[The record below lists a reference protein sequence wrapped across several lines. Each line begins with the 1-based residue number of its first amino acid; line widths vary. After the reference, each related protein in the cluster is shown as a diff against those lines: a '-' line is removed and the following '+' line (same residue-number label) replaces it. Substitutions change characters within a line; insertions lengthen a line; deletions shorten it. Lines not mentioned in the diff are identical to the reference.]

1 MMQVNHLQ
9 PTATNDGAFLDSRQL
24 DDISFDML
32 KAGETLED
40 LAIVMGLIVHGQ
52 ISDTAIQAIARLVQ
66 YPLELYAGELK
77 THSNKISEL
86 IKE

>member
-1 MMQVNHLQ
+1 MMQTDHLQ
-9 PTATNDGAFLDSRQL
+9 PTANNDGAFLDFRQL

-40 LAIVMGLIVHGQ
+40 LAVVMGLIVHGN
-52 ISDTAIQAIARLVQ
+52 ITATAIQAIARVVQ
-66 YPLELYAGELK
+66 YPLEQYASELK
-77 THSNKISEL
+77 AHSNKIGDL